1 MSILRICQLGEE
13 VLRTPAEPVDVFDD
27 ELQALVESMWETMYH
42 ADGVGLAAPQV
53 GISKRLIVVHARRS
67 DDEEDDDAGDT
78 RLALVNPEV
87 LERSSDVEK
96 EIEGCLSIP
105 GLDEYVERPA
115 WVRVAARTPTG
126 EEIEVETDGLLS
138 RVLQHEIDHLDGV
151 LFLDRVSPL
160 KRRLL
165 MKKWRKSQ
173 EE

>member
-1 MSILRICQLGEE
+1 MSLLRICQLGEE
-13 VLRTPAEPVDVFDD
+13 VLRTPADRVDVFDD
-27 ELQALVESMWETMYH
+27 ALHELVEDMWETMYH

-53 GISKRLIVVHARRS
+53 GISKRLIVVHARRAD
-67 DDEEDDDAGDT
+67 DDEDEAEDT
-78 RLALVNPEV
+78 RLALVNPEIV
-87 LERSSDVEK
+87 EHSSDHEK

-105 GLDEYVERPA
+105 GLEEYVERPA
-115 WVRVAARTPTG
+115 WVRVKGQTPEG

-138 RVLQHEIDHLDGV
+138 RALQHEIDHLDGV